1 MKSEIY
7 FLTIINNYSDK
18 KITKNNN
25 VTIQIIVV
33 LIILIN
39 QLITTIVS
47 PQPKIM
53 KIFFCYCQKNY
64 IKVLIFFCF

>member
-39 QLITTIVS
+39 QLI
-47 PQPKIM
+47 
-53 KIFFCYCQKNY
+53 FLL
-64 IKVLIFFCF
+64 IKRK